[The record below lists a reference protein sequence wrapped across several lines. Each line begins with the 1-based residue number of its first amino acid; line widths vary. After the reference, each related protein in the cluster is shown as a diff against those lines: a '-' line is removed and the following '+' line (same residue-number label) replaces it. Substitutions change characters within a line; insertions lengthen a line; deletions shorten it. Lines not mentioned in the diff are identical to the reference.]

1 VSNENVNEA
10 GTASS
15 TLAPA
20 EKLPYLF
27 HTKSRRV
34 KRRVPFHAAGRQEVW
49 KTMLSLLSNKIILW
63 TAFNI
68 FFLILLALDLGV
80 FHRRAHTVSIKEALW
95 WTLAWTV
102 LTFMFNAGVY
112 YWRGTEIAL
121 QFLAGFLIERALSM
135 DNLFVFLLIF
145 SYFGVDSRYQH
156 KVLMWGIL
164 GALVLRAMMICGGV
178 ALVNM
183 FHWVLYIFGVFLVI
197 TGVKMG
203 FEEES
208 TVEPEKNIIVR
219 LARKILPVTPK
230 FHEGKFFVRINAK
243 TFATPLFITVVAI
256 EVSDLIFAVDSIPA
270 IFGVTTDAF
279 IIYTSNVF
287 AILGLRALYFALAGI
302 MNIFE
307 YLKYGLA
314 AVLTFIGI
322 KMVLMDLFPISI
334 VAALSVVG
342 GILIVSIVASLL
354 WPRKK
359 AGEKAA

>member
-1 VSNENVNEA
+1 MA
-10 GTASS
+10 DL
-15 TLAPA
+15 LA
-20 EKLPYLF
+20 
-27 HTKSRRV
+27 
-34 KRRVPFHAAGRQEVW
+34 
-49 KTMLSLLSNKIILW
+49 NKIFLW

-68 FFLILLALDLGV
+68 LVLAMLALDLGV
-80 FHRRAHTVSIKEALW
+80 FHRKAHTVSIKEALW
-95 WTLAWTV
+95 WTLVWTV
-102 LTFMFNAGVY
+102 VTLLFNVGVY

-121 QFLAGFLIERALSM
+121 QFFTGFLIERALSM

-156 KVLMWGIL
+156 RVLIWGIL
-164 GALVLRAMMICGGV
+164 GALVMRAGMIFAGV
-178 ALVNM
+178 ALVSA
-183 FHWVLYIFGVFLVI
+183 FHWVLYIFGAFLVI

-203 FEEES
+203 FQKDDA
-208 TVEPEKNIIVR
+208 VHPEKNIIVR
-219 LARKILPVTPK
+219 LARRILPVTPNYY
-230 FHEGKFFVRINAK
+230 EGKFFVKIGVK
-243 TFATPLFITVVAI
+243 TFATPLFIVVVAI
-256 EVSDLIFAVDSIPA
+256 EVSDVVFAVDSIPA

-334 VAALSVVG
+334 VAALCAVG

-359 AGEKAA
+359 TEEVSA